1 MYNVCFK
8 TEVRDT
14 CNGKVSYGAAF
25 VQANNGT
32 WLLIGHSRNYATYPR
47 AVRARSAAESICR
60 AYARKHFP
68 LCTFTKDSIAAN

>member
-1 MYNVCFK
+1 MVRFK

-14 CNGKVSYGAAF
+14 HNGESSYGAAF

-32 WLLIGHSRNYATYPR
+32 WLLIGHTRNYATYPR
-47 AVRARSAAESICR
+47 AVRARSAAVAICR

-68 LCTFTKDSIAAN
+68 LCTFTKESIEGVG